1 MKKKIIICLII
12 LNFIFTITTY
22 SKDKKLILDDITI
35 AIDSGHGGKDIG
47 TSYNNIKEKDINLSI
62 SKYLKEELS
71 KYGANTIMTR
81 EGDYDLASPNAYRR
95 KKSDFDN
102 RIDLINN
109 SNADVYLSIHI
120 NYLENSSY
128 YGGQIFYYG
137 EENKKLAE
145 NLQSQFNKISYP
157 RSIKPMPN
165 IYMYRRLKITGVLV
179 ECGFISNKKEREKL
193 ITPAYQKEIAKS
205 LTEGLILYFT

>member
-1 MKKKIIICLII
+1 MKKLFI
-12 LNFIFTITTY
+12 LSLCFLLSLTCVRASLPLTGKTV
-22 SKDKKLILDDITI
+22 ILDI
-35 AIDSGHGGKDIG
+35 GHGGDDPG
-47 TSYNNIKEKDINLSI
+47 TSYQNILEKDLNLAI
-62 SKYLKEELS
+62 GLELEKELS
-71 KYGANTIMTR
+71 RNGTSVILTR
-81 EGDYDLASPNAYRR
+81 EGDYDLSSPNAHRR

-102 RIDLINN
+102 RIDLINKSKAN
-109 SNADVYLSIHI
+109 VYLSIHI
-120 NYLENSSY
+120 NYLEDTSY

-145 NLQSQFNKISYP
+145 FLQSEFNTISYP

-165 IYMYRRLKITGVLV
+165 IYMYRRLKIPGVLV

-205 LTEGLILYFT
+205 LTQGLVNYFT

>member
-1 MKKKIIICLII
+1 MKKLFILSLCFLLSLTCVGASLPLTGKTII
-12 LNFIFTITTY
+12 L
-22 SKDKKLILDDITI
+22 DI
-35 AIDSGHGGKDIG
+35 GHGGDDPG
-47 TSYNNIKEKDINLSI
+47 TSYQNILEKDLNLAI
-62 SKYLKEELS
+62 GLELEKELS
-71 KYGANTIMTR
+71 RNGASVILTR
-81 EGDYDLASPNAYRR
+81 EGDYDLSSPNAHRH

-102 RIDLINN
+102 RIDLINK
-109 SNADVYLSIHI
+109 SKADVYLSIHI
-120 NYLENSSY
+120 NYLEDTSY

-145 NLQSQFNKISYP
+145 FLQSEFNTISYP

-165 IYMYRRLKITGVLV
+165 IYMYRRLKIPGVLV

-205 LTEGLILYFT
+205 LTKGLVNYFT

>member
-1 MKKKIIICLII
+1 MKKLFILSLCFLLSLTCVRASLPLTGKIII
-12 LNFIFTITTY
+12 
-22 SKDKKLILDDITI
+22 LDI
-35 AIDSGHGGKDIG
+35 GHGGDDPG
-47 TSYNNIKEKDINLSI
+47 TSYQNILEKDLNLAI
-62 SKYLKEELS
+62 GLELEKELS
-71 KYGANTIMTR
+71 RNGASVILTR
-81 EGDYDLASPNAYRR
+81 EGDYDLSSPNAHRR

-102 RIDLINN
+102 RIDLINKSKAN
-109 SNADVYLSIHI
+109 VYLSIHI
-120 NYLENSSY
+120 NYLEDTSY

-145 NLQSQFNKISYP
+145 FLQSEFNTISYP

-165 IYMYRRLKITGVLV
+165 IYMYRRLKIPGVLV

-205 LTEGLILYFT
+205 LTQGLVNYFT